1 MKPAAATDNAP
12 RSPAPAVWCFAIDF
26 SSYLPLFLPIDL
38 LLLLSYHSFRLRAL
52 TFSHRHAVAICL
64 AAGAADA
71 DAAADVGMIWQ
82 QQAAVPR
89 LAYGN
94 LTIFETAGAVLHA
107 RRAIE
112 RGAF

>member
-1 MKPAAATDNAP
+1 M
-12 RSPAPAVWCFAIDF
+12 FL
-26 SSYLPLFLPIDL
+26 LPC
-38 LLLLSYHSFRLRAL
+38 YRYCLRAL

-64 AAGAADA
+64 AASAADA

-94 LTIFETAGAVLHA
+94 LTIFETASAVLHA

>member
-1 MKPAAATDNAP
+1 M
-12 RSPAPAVWCFAIDF
+12 FL
-26 SSYLPLFLPIDL
+26 LPC
-38 LLLLSYHSFRLRAL
+38 YRYCLRAL

-64 AAGAADA
+64 AASAADA
-71 DAAADVGMIWQ
+71 DAAADVGMVRQ